1 MNENLAMIV
10 VGLIAGVLSGMF
22 GIGGGL
28 IIVPAL
34 VLIFGVDQRTAVG
47 TSLFALLWPV
57 GLLGVRE
64 YWLRGEMNIVH
75 GTGVAFGLIFG
86 VLAGAKITGSISPLT
101 AKRCYAAFLLL
112 VGAYM
117 LATNWYA
124 PQKPQAPTPVEVD
137 QVH

>member
-1 MNENLAMIV
+1 MENLIMV
-10 VGLIAGVLSGMF
+10 GVGLVAGVLSGMF

-34 VLIFGVDQRTAVG
+34 VLGFGVDHKTAVG

-64 YWLRGEMNIVH
+64 YWLRGEMNVVH
-75 GTGVAFGLIFG
+75 GTGVALGLIFG

-101 AKRCYAAFLLL
+101 AKRFYAVFLLL
-112 VGAYM
+112 IGAYM
-117 LATNWYA
+117 LATNWNPPAKA
-124 PQKPQAPTPVEVD
+124 PASAAPAESD